1 MVRYREGHKNSKG
14 EDAPWCIVSHENGR
28 VISSHKSKREAEK
41 HLGDIQMFKHMKN
54 EAMVSPIGFK
64 NRVVEIL
71 SNFDQFDSKIWRQGG
86 RVITVSFRTA
96 QYEGAEELGKLMT
109 RALNRGIP
117 GYKAELVGVDHVGS
131 EWFSDIKF
139 KKEDK
144 EMRESVDFDGKTY
157 EDLLGDYVCIRSFR
171 HGNMGEVCR
180 KGYHY
185 KVDEIAP
192 DGRVVINGWYVDLN
206 FLNDHFE
213 KVEDKEMTIEEA
225 KDILS
230 KSGKKTIN
238 ESYLEQVNVEELYSL
253 ALESLFFADQVHL
266 WHWTCKSGFHHTHL
280 QEVYE
285 SLRDF
290 ADELVEICLASG
302 KKFQVKANTRELGGD
317 GDFDVQDAIDEIEEF
332 IDQIQATAE
341 KFDEYSEITT
351 LIDDEAKALTKEL
364 GLLKSFS

>member
-1 MVRYREGHKNSKG
+1 MYVT
-14 EDAPWCIVSHENGR
+14 
-28 VISSHKSKREAEK
+28 
-41 HLGDIQMFKHMKN
+41 QKHMKN
-54 EAMVSPIGFK
+54 ESMISPVGFK

-71 SNFDQFDSKIWRQGG
+71 SNFDQFDSKIWKQGG
-86 RVITVSFRTA
+86 RVITVNFRTA
-96 QYEGAEELGKLMT
+96 EYEGAEELGKLMV
-109 RALNRGIP
+109 RALNGKIP

-131 EWFSDIKF
+131 DWFADIKF
-139 KKEDK
+139 KKE
-144 EMRESVDFDGKTY
+144 
-157 EDLLGDYVCIRSFR
+157 
-171 HGNMGEVCR
+171 
-180 KGYHY
+180 
-185 KVDEIAP
+185 
-192 DGRVVINGWYVDLN
+192 
-206 FLNDHFE
+206 
-213 KVEDKEMTIEEA
+213 EDKMTIEEA

-230 KSGKKTIN
+230 KSGKKAIN

-285 SLRDF
+285 TLRDF

-317 GDFDVQDAIDEIEEF
+317 GDFDVQDAIDELEEF

>member
-1 MVRYREGHKNSKG
+1 MSLVDSALKSAQKLVDGMG
-14 EDAPWCIVSHENGR
+14 NGGVAAVHASNKLFGDGFELTCLGWAIR
-28 VISSHKSKREAEK
+28 GVDPVNLCSWEEVNHVGDNKPNELGFVHDFSYKYKINAVHYYGYPQKLQETQFFVDDLGPLKSKLREYKKEVMKEK
-41 HLGDIQMFKHMKN
+41 MTVS
-54 EAMVSPIGFK
+54 EAM
-64 NRVVEIL
+64 EIL
-71 SNFDQFDSKIWRQGG
+71 
-86 RVITVSFRTA
+86 
-96 QYEGAEELGKLMT
+96 
-109 RALNRGIP
+109 
-117 GYKAELVGVDHVGS
+117 
-131 EWFSDIKF
+131 
-139 KKEDK
+139 KE
-144 EMRESVDFDGKTY
+144 
-157 EDLLGDYVCIRSFR
+157 
-171 HGNMGEVCR
+171 
-180 KGYHY
+180 
-185 KVDEIAP
+185 
-192 DGRVVINGWYVDLN
+192 
-206 FLNDHFE
+206 
-213 KVEDKEMTIEEA
+213 
-225 KDILS
+225 
-230 KSGKKTIN
+230 SGKKAIN

>member
-41 HLGDIQMFKHMKN
+41 HLGDIHMFKNMKN

-64 NRVVEIL
+64 NRVVDIL
-71 SNFDQFDSKIWRQGG
+71 SNFDQFKSKIWRQGG
-86 RVITVSFRTA
+86 RVITVNFRTA
-96 QYEGAEELGKLMT
+96 QYEGAEELAKLMVRT
-109 RALNRGIP
+109 LNGSIP

-131 EWFSDIKF
+131 DWFADIKF
-139 KKEDK
+139 KKED
-144 EMRESVDFDGKTY
+144 
-157 EDLLGDYVCIRSFR
+157 
-171 HGNMGEVCR
+171 
-180 KGYHY
+180 
-185 KVDEIAP
+185 
-192 DGRVVINGWYVDLN
+192 
-206 FLNDHFE
+206 
-213 KVEDKEMTIEEA
+213 DKMTIEEA

-253 ALESLFFADQVHL
+253 ALDALFFADQVHL

-302 KKFQVKANTRELGGD
+302 KKFAVKTSRDLGGD
-317 GDFDVQDAIDEIEEF
+317 GDFDVQDAIDELEEF
-332 IDQIQATAE
+332 VDHIQAVAKVFKE
-341 KFDEYSEITT
+341 ESEITT

>member
-1 MVRYREGHKNSKG
+1 MSLVDSALKSAQKLVDGMGNGGVAAVHASNKLFGDGFELTCLGWAIRGVDPVNLCSWEEVNHVGDNKPNELGFVRDFSYKYKINAVHYYGYPQKLQETQFFVDDLG
-14 EDAPWCIVSHENGR
+14 PL
-28 VISSHKSKREAEK
+28 KSKLREYKKEVMKEK
-41 HLGDIQMFKHMKN
+41 MTVS
-54 EAMVSPIGFK
+54 EAM
-64 NRVVEIL
+64 EIL
-71 SNFDQFDSKIWRQGG
+71 
-86 RVITVSFRTA
+86 
-96 QYEGAEELGKLMT
+96 
-109 RALNRGIP
+109 
-117 GYKAELVGVDHVGS
+117 
-131 EWFSDIKF
+131 
-139 KKEDK
+139 KE
-144 EMRESVDFDGKTY
+144 
-157 EDLLGDYVCIRSFR
+157 
-171 HGNMGEVCR
+171 
-180 KGYHY
+180 
-185 KVDEIAP
+185 
-192 DGRVVINGWYVDLN
+192 
-206 FLNDHFE
+206 
-213 KVEDKEMTIEEA
+213 
-225 KDILS
+225 
-230 KSGKKTIN
+230 SGKKAIN